1 MKIMCLNLGIE
12 LDMKTKVELF
22 LITRT
27 RYSSPKPSERGSL
40 TPDSPQTTF
49 PTSVDQ
55 RTRGAED
62 RQKL

>member
-1 MKIMCLNLGIE
+1 MNTVYLNLGIE

-22 LITRT
+22 LITRAS
-27 RYSSPKPSERGSL
+27 YSSPEPSERGSL
-40 TPDSPQTTF
+40 AADSPQTTF

-55 RTRGAED
+55 RTRRAED